1 MGGKPRFWLAVTERS
16 IPARGERRARGRGNE
31 SRVAEPA
38 EGRDCKRNDA
48 SGKTRR
54 RRPVGVLRTSALEG
68 ALVGPVQEVWGG
80 CQDLEFL
87 SRLKGEGIKGTE
99 SGPECGGLAR

>member
-1 MGGKPRFWLAVTERS
+1 M
-16 IPARGERRARGRGNE
+16 
-31 SRVAEPA
+31 
-38 EGRDCKRNDA
+38 
-48 SGKTRR
+48 
-54 RRPVGVLRTSALEG
+54 GVLRTSALEG